1 MLLQGKSLVGMVMAR
16 VPMFSPTGGASAEGA
31 LGEHPD
37 EEVIQGLDLPL
48 VDRGENPVLNTTES
62 TAGPAAA
69 ETSSSQPGEVKAS
82 TTPQQPFLLSNGL
95 TPVPPKLV
103 TKIQKLEFVDM
114 AELLR
119 DNLEMQRQVTSQDQS
134 STPAVPLRNR
144 RREIPDLLSWVSCFG
159 VAIYGGAYQQ
169 ASRDD

>member
-48 VDRGENPVLNTTES
+48 VERGENPVLNTTES

-82 TTPQQPFLLSNGL
+82 TTPNSPSYSAMVLPLYHLNWL
-95 TPVPPKLV
+95 
-103 TKIQKLEFVDM
+103 
-114 AELLR
+114 
-119 DNLEMQRQVTSQDQS
+119 QRSKNWS
-134 STPAVPLRNR
+134 S
-144 RREIPDLLSWVSCFG
+144 
-159 VAIYGGAYQQ
+159 
-169 ASRDD
+169 